1 MPLLAL
7 AFAVTLAGPA
17 ADSVRTD
24 RDVRLT
30 ALRNARSVM
39 RCYVDEGLRRQAE
52 LEGVVEVELTV
63 EATGV
68 VSEVHVSS
76 ATLAGPGSREVA
88 QCIAT
93 TARQWRFERGPF
105 DVETIVF
112 PFVLRPQMAAEEKA
126 RQA

>member
-1 MPLLAL
+1 MSLLAL

-63 EATGV
+63 EATWRRIGTLLPSFTPAECANYLV
-68 VSEVHVSS
+68 NSGMLQSE
-76 ATLAGPGSREVA
+76 ANTL
-88 QCIAT
+88 
-93 TARQWRFERGPF
+93 
-105 DVETIVF
+105 
-112 PFVLRPQMAAEEKA
+112 
-126 RQA
+126 

>member
-39 RCYVDEGLRRQAE
+39 RC
-52 LEGVVEVELTV
+52 
-63 EATGV
+63 
-68 VSEVHVSS
+68 
-76 ATLAGPGSREVA
+76 
-88 QCIAT
+88 
-93 TARQWRFERGPF
+93 
-105 DVETIVF
+105 
-112 PFVLRPQMAAEEKA
+112 
-126 RQA
+126 